1 MDVTNQSLLHR
12 AGQGQEAAWTQF
24 ADLYRPMIQT
34 WLARSSIAA
43 HDLDDLTQDVLVTLV
58 RELPSFV
65 HSGNAGAFRRWLRTI
80 TVNRARYFW
89 RANRCRPVVPGGSDL
104 AQMIDA
110 LEDPASALSQQW
122 DQEHDQFLLRGLL
135 DELSGEFEPQS
146 LQAFRRLMLD
156 GVAPADVAAELNLSV
171 AGVYTAKSRVFR
183 RLRQLAA
190 GLLD

>member
-1 MDVTNQSLLHR
+1 MDVTNQSLLVR
-12 AGQGQEAAWTQF
+12 AQAGQEAAWTQV
-24 ADLYRPMIQT
+24 AELYRPMIQT

-58 RELPSFV
+58 RELPKFV
-65 HSGNAGAFRRWLRTI
+65 HSGNTGAFRRWLRTI
-80 TVNRARYFW
+80 TVNRARCFW

-104 AQMIDA
+104 GKLIDA
-110 LEDPASALSQQW
+110 LEDPASSLSKQW

-135 DELSGEFEPQS
+135 DELAGEFEPTS

-156 GVAPADVAAELNLSV
+156 GVAPADVAAQLGITV